1 MRGTVV
7 HFRGKFRRSLERR
20 GPNPRVKV
28 EITLPE
34 SLDGELVEQRPAHYA
49 FFIDDELFAY
59 SRKVSLRA
67 GRRYSQVEHWF
78 VCADDI
84 K

>member
-7 HFRGKFRRSLERR
+7 HFRGKFRRSLEQR
-20 GPNPRVKV
+20 GDNPRVKV

-34 SLDGELVEQRPAHYA
+34 SSSGESIEQRPAHYA
-49 FFIDDELFAY
+49 FFIDDQLFAY
-59 SRKVSLRA
+59 SRKVTLRP

-78 VCADDI
+78 VCVDDF
-84 K
+84 